1 MGRLFLAVVFA
12 SAAALGQQQ
21 TQSRVPKLD
30 PHRAKALE
38 NALRPLNSFSK
49 KQKGVFGELTL
60 PLLSAA
66 TLVPAAPSKPVEVC
80 AIPLTRFPVHAE
92 IDRGI
97 EHALKPEAR
106 HADDMPIAKLMPTCP
121 EDHPIAR

>member
-1 MGRLFLAVVFA
+1 MGRLLLAVVFA

-21 TQSRVPKLD
+21 TQSDAPKLD
-30 PHRAKALE
+30 PYRAKALE

-49 KQKGVFGELTL
+49 KQKGLFSEITQPPLTALTL
-60 PLLSAA
+60 L
-66 TLVPAAPSKPVEVC
+66 PAAPSKPVEVC
-80 AIPLTRFPVHAE
+80 AIPLTRFPVDAE

-97 EHALKPEAR
+97 QHALKPEAR

-121 EDHPIAR
+121 EDHPLTR